1 MTAWLGLVKAA
12 VTLHLFFGAK
22 KRDSLTVTDKMVY
35 WVMPSAVK
43 SVPCQRIKEVK
54 FFKSPGA
61 PVSA

>member
-43 SVPCQRIKEVK
+43 SVP
-54 FFKSPGA
+54 
-61 PVSA
+61 

>member
-43 SVPCQRIKEVK
+43 S
-54 FFKSPGA
+54 KSQGSQ
-61 PVSA
+61 VFQITWSTS